1 MNWPGATRPV
11 LRVALCI
18 ALALVAGACTVGP
31 DYSLPKSALVNA
43 PYANA
48 PLDGANDPLVTQQAV
63 PPNWWHL
70 YDDPA
75 LNDLVEAA
83 LQENR
88 DLRVAVANLAASR
101 AEVQF
106 ARQQDGFSG
115 NVGAGVARSQ
125 LSPEQYL
132 VPSNELPPFTL
143 AQLGVNVS
151 YEIDLFGKLRR
162 GVEAAR
168 ADDDAVE
175 AARDL
180 VRITIV
186 ADVVRSYVES
196 CAAAE
201 ELAIAQR
208 SLALDK
214 ERLDVSRRL
223 QLAGR
228 GNVPDVT
235 RGQTEVDTTSAE
247 IPRFTARRRVAQ
259 YRLAMLLARAPEAL
273 PPAALSC
280 AKLPQVS
287 QPIPVGDGAALL
299 KRRPDVREA
308 ERKLAAATAR
318 IGVATAALYPTIS
331 LGANA
336 GFSGLASD
344 IGTAPTAYWS
354 IGPLISWQFPING
367 QRAKVQQAQAQTAGA
382 LAKFDSVVLNALRET
397 QSALATYSA
406 DYARAQALHTAAASA
421 QKSADETHQLYTQGR
436 ESFISDLD
444 ATRTLTNVNAQVAA
458 AESTVAVDRVNLF
471 LALGGGWQEEEAKGA
486 QGGAA
491 DGAAGNAGSHDAQ
504 GAATDRNAS
513 GAVAPA
519 AGSGSTRSAAAT
531 GASNGVTDPA
541 ASARGAPRAGVDGG
555 MRNADGAVVP
565 TAQTAP
571 KAGAAE

>member
-1 MNWPGATRPV
+1 MNPASPMRAIQRT
-11 LRVALCI
+11 ALGI
-18 ALALVAGACTVGP
+18 ALATLVGACTVGP
-31 DYSLPKSALVNA
+31 DYALPKSALVNA

-48 PLDGANDPLVTQQAV
+48 PIDGANDPLVTQQAV
-63 PPNWWHL
+63 PPNWWRL
-70 YDDPA
+70 YDDPV

-83 LQENR
+83 LEENR

-106 ARQQDGFSG
+106 AREQGGFSG
-115 NVGAGVARSQ
+115 SAGAGVARSQ

-132 VPSNELPPFTL
+132 VPSNKLPPFTL
-143 AQLGVNVS
+143 AELGVNVS

-201 ELAIAQR
+201 ELEIARR

-223 QLAGR
+223 QQAGR

-235 RGQTEVDTTSAE
+235 RGQTEVDTTTAE
-247 IPRFTARRRVAQ
+247 IPRFTGRRRVAQ

-273 PPAALSC
+273 PPAALNC
-280 AKLPQVS
+280 TKLPQVR

-308 ERKLAAATAR
+308 ERKLAASTAR

-344 IGTAPTAYWS
+344 IGTAPTAFWS
-354 IGPLISWQFPING
+354 IGPLISWQFPIDG

-382 LAKFDSVVLNALRET
+382 LAQFDSVVLNALRET
-397 QSALATYSA
+397 QSALTTYSA
-406 DYARAQALHTAAASA
+406 DYARAQALRTAAVSA

-444 ATRTLTNVNAQVAA
+444 ATRTLTTVNAQVAA

-471 LALGGGWQEEEAKGA
+471 LALGGGWEESQTEGA
-486 QGGAA
+486 PGGAA
-491 DGAAGNAGSHDAQ
+491 DHAAGDGAASDAQRAAAASRTVDGAARGAAGAAAG
-504 GAATDRNAS
+504 AS
-513 GAVAPA
+513 GAN
-519 AGSGSTRSAAAT
+519 GSKNTAAA
-531 GASNGVTDPA
+531 
-541 ASARGAPRAGVDGG
+541 
-555 MRNADGAVVP
+555 
-565 TAQTAP
+565 
-571 KAGAAE
+571 AE

>member
-1 MNWPGATRPV
+1 MNPASAWRLTRRATLCAMLGA
-11 LRVALCI
+11 L
-18 ALALVAGACTVGP
+18 GSACTVGP
-31 DYSLPKSALVNA
+31 DYSLPKTALVNA

-48 PLDGANDPLVTQQAV
+48 RIDGSNDPLVTQQPV
-63 PPNWWHL
+63 PPNWWRL

-75 LNDLVEAA
+75 LNELVEDA
-83 LQENR
+83 LAENR

-106 ARQQDGFSG
+106 AREQGGFSG
-115 NVGAGVARSQ
+115 NTSAGVSRSQ

-132 VPSNELPPFTL
+132 VPGNKLPPFTL
-143 AQLGVNVS
+143 AELGVNVS

-168 ADDDAVE
+168 SDDDAVE

-201 ELAIAQR
+201 ELNIARQ
-208 SLALDK
+208 SLALDR

-235 RGQTEVDTTSAE
+235 RGQTEVDTTNAQ
-247 IPRFTARRRVAQ
+247 IPQFTARRRVAQ

-273 PPAALSC
+273 PPAALNC
-280 AKLPQVS
+280 TKLPQVS

-308 ERKLAAATAR
+308 ERKLAASTAR

-344 IGTAPTAYWS
+344 IGTAPTAFWS
-354 IGPLISWQFPING
+354 IGPLISWEFPING
-367 QRAKVQQAQAQTAGA
+367 QRAKVQQAEAQTAGA
-382 LAKFDSVVLNALRET
+382 LARFDAVVLNALRET
-397 QSALATYSA
+397 QSALTTYSA
-406 DYARAQALHTAAASA
+406 DYARADALRTAAASA
-421 QKSADETHQLYTQGR
+421 KKSAGETHQLYTQGR

-444 ATRTLTNVNAQVAA
+444 ATRTLTSVNAQVAA

-471 LALGGGWQEEEAKGA
+471 LALGGGWQEEE
-486 QGGAA
+486 
-491 DGAAGNAGSHDAQ
+491 GAAGAQ
-504 GAATDRNAS
+504 SGAAGTPGN
-513 GAVAPA
+513 
-519 AGSGSTRSAAAT
+519 AAA
-531 GASNGVTDPA
+531 
-541 ASARGAPRAGVDGG
+541 
-555 MRNADGAVVP
+555 
-565 TAQTAP
+565 
-571 KAGAAE
+571 AAE